1 MNINVCTNI
10 SNEYKDIEVCINS
23 PERNDLVV
31 RLEKEL
37 ANINDE
43 TLSQVIGIQN
53 NDIYIIKTSNI
64 IEFFSEE
71 KNNYCRTKDGIFRI
85 KEKMYYLEEALS
97 NKEFVRISNSAI
109 VNINHVK
116 CFNTSVIGRIQVK
129 FKDGTTE
136 DVSKRRTPEIMSFL
150 KGRNE

>member
-1 MNINVCTNI
+1 MSINVRTNI
-10 SNEYKDIEVCINS
+10 SNEYKDVEVCINA
-23 PERNDLVV
+23 PERNELVE

-37 ANINDE
+37 SYVNNE
-43 TLSQVIGIQN
+43 TFSQVVGIQN
-53 NDIYIIKTSNI
+53 NDFYIIKTSNI

-97 NKEFVRISNSAI
+97 NKEFIRISNSVI

-116 CFNTSVIGRIQVK
+116 CFNTSIIGKIQVK

-136 DVSKRRTPEIMSFL
+136 DVSKRRTSEIMSFL
-150 KGRNE
+150 I

>member
-1 MNINVCTNI
+1 MNINVRTNI
-10 SNEYKDIEVCINS
+10 SNEYKDVEVCINA
-23 PERNDLVV
+23 PERNELVE

-37 ANINDE
+37 SYVNSE
-43 TLSQVIGIQN
+43 TLSQVVGIQN
-53 NDIYIIKTSNI
+53 NDLYIIKTSSI

-85 KEKMYYLEEALS
+85 KEKMYYLEETLS
-97 NKEFVRISNSAI
+97 NKEFIRISNSAI

-116 CFNTSVIGRIQVK
+116 CFNTSIIGRIQVK

-136 DVSKRRTPEIMSFL
+136 DVSKRRTSEIMSFL

>member
-1 MNINVCTNI
+1 MNINVRTNI
-10 SNEYKDIEVCINS
+10 SNEYKDVEVCINA
-23 PERNDLVV
+23 PARNELVE

-37 ANINDE
+37 SYVNSE
-43 TLSQVIGIQN
+43 TLSQVVGIQN
-53 NDIYIIKTSNI
+53 NDLYIIKTSSI

-97 NKEFVRISNSAI
+97 NKEFIRISNSAI

-116 CFNTSVIGRIQVK
+116 CFNTSIIGRIQVK

-136 DVSKRRTPEIMSFL
+136 DVSKRRTSEIMSFL

>member
-1 MNINVCTNI
+1 MNINVRTNI
-10 SNEYKDIEVCINS
+10 SNEYKDVEVCINA
-23 PERNDLVV
+23 PERNELVEK
-31 RLEKEL
+31 LEKEL
-37 ANINDE
+37 SYVNNE
-43 TLSQVIGIQN
+43 TLSQVVGIQN
-53 NDIYIIKTSNI
+53 NDLYIIKTSNI

-71 KNNYCRTKDGIFRI
+71 KNNYCRTKDGTFRI
-85 KEKMYYLEEALS
+85 KEKMYYLEEALPS
-97 NKEFVRISNSAI
+97 KEFIRISNSAI

-116 CFNTSVIGRIQVK
+116 CFNTSIIRRIQVK